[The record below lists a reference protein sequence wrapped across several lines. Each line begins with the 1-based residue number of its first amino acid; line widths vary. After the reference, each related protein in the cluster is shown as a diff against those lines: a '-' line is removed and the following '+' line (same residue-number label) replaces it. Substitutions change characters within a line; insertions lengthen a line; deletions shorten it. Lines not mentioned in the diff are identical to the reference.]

1 MKNISTLNLGLSDF
15 ARKVLAEIGEGTEDN
30 PVAVQEIQKKLEC
43 SKGDLWKAL
52 VEIMSKGVW
61 IQITQDGKAL
71 WENTNEVDHNAMSD
85 FMFDLMVD
93 MAKAIMGMDHV
104 FQKQDYAED
113 LVANIF
119 DYVRA

>member
-15 ARKVLAEIGEGTEDN
+15 ARKVLAEIEEGTEDN

-113 LVANIF
+113 LVTNIF